1 MAKLMPIIHFVAALV
16 EALTR
21 GDGYIMGSYG
31 QNPRTG
37 YLDLSVP
44 ESKCKSAWKPTGY
57 YYEQYADSKAKHA
70 FALKWRKQCT
80 RVWDCNG
87 LAEGIYELFSGV
99 CINSKARH
107 NYAEW
112 CDPKGEGMIPV
123 ERRVPG
129 AAVFWSDSK
138 ASKIHHVAYLW
149 KPVKEDHPE
158 GDWYII
164 EAKGVMYGVV
174 KSKLLTRKPNFW
186 GWMTKYYDYSG
197 EPAPEPTPEPK
208 LGDRELKKGDKGDD
222 VKELQLDLMKLGYK
236 LPKYGADGD
245 FGSETEKAVKAFQTD
260 HHLTADGVMHS
271 DDYTMLFAAL
281 DGQHIEPGPEP
292 PTPPPVQQ
300 MVEITGGS
308 VNVRS
313 APGTTNTRVI
323 GVVNKG
329 DKLPYQGLTAEMD
342 GRDWYM
348 VEYRNQNGWVSS
360 KYAKVV

>member
-1 MAKLMPIIHFVAALV
+1 MSIKMPIVQFVTELVAAF
-16 EALTR
+16 ER

-149 KPVKEDHPE
+149 QPVKDGHPE

-164 EAKGVMYGVV
+164 EAKGYTANRGGLYEAEDSISATFRFDSGLVGSGSWCFVAHESAREDRIEVIGDQGMLCFSVFTYQPIELNDHTGHHEF
-174 KSKLLTRKPNFW
+174 SIPN
-186 GWMTKYYDYSG
+186 
-197 EPAPEPTPEPK
+197 PEHVQQPLIENI
-208 LGDRELKKGDKGDD
+208 
-222 VKELQLDLMKLGYK
+222 V
-236 LPKYGADGD
+236 
-245 FGSETEKAVKAFQTD
+245 
-260 HHLTADGVMHS
+260 HHLQKRDICTCNGISATPTNWVM
-271 DDYTMLFAAL
+271 DRIL
-281 DGQHIEPGPEP
+281 GKI
-292 PTPPPVQQ
+292 
-300 MVEITGGS
+300 
-308 VNVRS
+308 
-313 APGTTNTRVI
+313 
-323 GVVNKG
+323 
-329 DKLPYQGLTAEMD
+329 
-342 GRDWYM
+342 
-348 VEYRNQNGWVSS
+348 
-360 KYAKVV
+360 